1 MGLGH
6 SNELLEMGDI
16 QCVGLGHSNE
26 LLEMGTVCGIRAQQ

>member
-1 MGLGH
+1 MNYWRWG
-6 SNELLEMGDI
+6 